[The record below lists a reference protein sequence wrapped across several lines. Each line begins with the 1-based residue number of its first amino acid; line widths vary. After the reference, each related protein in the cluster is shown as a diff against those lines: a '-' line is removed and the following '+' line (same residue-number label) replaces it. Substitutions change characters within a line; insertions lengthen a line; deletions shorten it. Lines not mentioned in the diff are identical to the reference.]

1 MASRVL
7 LSPGVRAK
15 KEQGTCFKISCS
27 VVPPMGGR
35 DLVFKIGG
43 GWPDN
48 ESIKVYGFTSQ

>member
-1 MASRVL
+1 MARKNPPFSRR
-7 LSPGVRAK
+7 PG
-15 KEQGTCFKISCS
+15 KEKAGNRSMISCS